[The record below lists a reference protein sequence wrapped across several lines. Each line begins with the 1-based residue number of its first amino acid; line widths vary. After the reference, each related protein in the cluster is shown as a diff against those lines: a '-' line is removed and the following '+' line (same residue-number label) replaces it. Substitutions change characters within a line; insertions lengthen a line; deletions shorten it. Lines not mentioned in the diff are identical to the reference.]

1 MTRKIRSIRRIEYSE
16 VEYVSECIDGK
27 KLDTKVAV
35 NGQHLCCIA
44 GSDIDQFHSLL
55 TELINAFKI

>member
-16 VEYVSECIDGK
+16 VEYVSEYIDGE
-27 KLDTKVAV
+27 KLDTKVAI

-44 GSDIDQFHSLL
+44 GSTVDEFHMLL
-55 TELINAFKI
+55 TELIRTFKI